1 LSIKFTVMKRLVVVL
16 ILLAF
21 VAAVA
26 YASLRTNKQKAAIKT
41 EKKEIKKKKQ
51 CSHTCMFS

>member
-1 LSIKFTVMKRLVVVL
+1 MKRLVVVL

-26 YASLRTNKQKAAIKT
+26 YASLRTNKQNAGIKT
-41 EKKEIKKKKQ
+41 EKKEIKKKKE
-51 CSHTCMFS
+51 CSHTCVFS